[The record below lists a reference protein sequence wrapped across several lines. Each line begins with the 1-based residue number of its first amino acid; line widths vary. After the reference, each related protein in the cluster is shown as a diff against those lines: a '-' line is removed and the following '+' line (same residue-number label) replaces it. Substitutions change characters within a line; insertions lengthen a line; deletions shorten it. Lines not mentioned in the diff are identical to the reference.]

1 MILLLHLN
9 VCEQFADARVCK
21 HKHVGIIL
29 GRHQLLGT
37 DTVSRKE
44 AVVFLVLGLRERVGG
59 GRVIILSVA
68 RCSCSSVRYRLTPV
82 PANQNAAAPS
92 YEDR

>member
-68 RCSCSSVRYRLTPV
+68 VVAVAVRYRLTPV

>member
-9 VCEQFADARVCK
+9 VCEQFADARIGK
-21 HKHVGIIL
+21 YKHVGIIL

-68 RCSCSSVRYRLTPV
+68 VVAVAVRYGTV
-82 PANQNAAAPS
+82 
-92 YEDR
+92 

>member
-9 VCEQFADARVCK
+9 VCEQFADARIGK
-21 HKHVGIIL
+21 YKHVGIIL

-44 AVVFLVLGLRERVGG
+44 AVVFLVLGLREGVGG
-59 GRVIILSVA
+59 GRGLILYVA
-68 RCSCSSVRYRLTPV
+68 VVAVAVRHGTV
-82 PANQNAAAPS
+82 
-92 YEDR
+92 

>member
-59 GRVIILSVA
+59 GRVINIYVAVVSVA
-68 RCSCSSVRYRLTPV
+68 VRYGT
-82 PANQNAAAPS
+82 
-92 YEDR
+92 D

>member
-37 DTVSRKE
+37 DTVGRKE

-68 RCSCSSVRYRLTPV
+68 VVAVAVRYGTV
-82 PANQNAAAPS
+82 
-92 YEDR
+92 

>member
-9 VCEQFADARVCK
+9 VCEQFADTRIGK
-21 HKHVGIIL
+21 YKHVGIIL

-59 GRVIILSVA
+59 GRVIIIYVAVVSVA
-68 RCSCSSVRYRLTPV
+68 VLHVTV
-82 PANQNAAAPS
+82 
-92 YEDR
+92 

>member
-9 VCEQFADARVCK
+9 VCEQFADARIGK
-21 HKHVGIIL
+21 YKHVGIIL

-44 AVVFLVLGLRERVGG
+44 AVVFLVLGLREGVGG
-59 GRVIILSVA
+59 CRVIILSVGVVA
-68 RCSCSSVRYRLTPV
+68 VSVLHGTV
-82 PANQNAAAPS
+82 
-92 YEDR
+92 